1 MAEGYS
7 LFIDDERLASLEDDE
22 EMVVVRNYDEAIEVM
37 KNLGCPNFVSFDH
50 DLGDTNANGH
60 EIAKWMVEQDLNEE
74 GQFIPADFEYVVHS
88 QNPIG
93 KSNIEGVLD
102 NYLAVKKKES
112 ENE

>member
-22 EMVVVRNYDEAIEVM
+22 EMVVVRSYDEAIEVM
-37 KNLGCPNFVSFDH
+37 TSLGCPNYISFDH

-60 EIAKWMVEQDLNEE
+60 EIAKWIVEQDLNEN
-74 GQFIPADFEYVVHS
+74 GMFIPDNFEFVVHS

-93 KSNIEGVLD
+93 KKNIEGVFE
-102 NYLAVKKKES
+102 NYIWCKKEGVLK
-112 ENE
+112 